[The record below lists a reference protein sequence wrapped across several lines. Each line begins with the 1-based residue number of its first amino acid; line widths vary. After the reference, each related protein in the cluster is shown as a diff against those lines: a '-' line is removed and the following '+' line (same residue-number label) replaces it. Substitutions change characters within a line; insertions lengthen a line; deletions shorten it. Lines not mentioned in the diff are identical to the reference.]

1 MRRTRRRDRPAPS
14 RGHGRWPELDP
25 QIHGDL
31 DDLSQAIDALS
42 SGEFQ
47 RIVAFWE
54 TVDPAARADAH
65 QRAQA
70 AAARTLRRDVIH
82 TLQEELIDWA
92 TPSQSA
98 RGGRVDGWLQLGP
111 EIDRYDRRA
120 ALPALLDT
128 ALALT
133 VQDELDDDD
142 FETLFGPWR
151 DAMGDGEDDVDQAA
165 GPAPIADPDAPPEV
179 D

>member
-1 MRRTRRRDRPAPS
+1 MRRTRRPRRIRPGTTSTSPS
-14 RGHGRWPELDP
+14 RWPTLDAEV
-25 QIHGDL
+25 HGDL
-31 DDLSQAIDALS
+31 DDLVRAINDLS

-47 RIVAFWE
+47 RLVAFYE
-54 TVDPAARADAH
+54 AVDPEDREAAHERG
-65 QRAQA
+65 QA

-82 TLQEELIDWA
+82 SLQEELIAWA

-98 RGGRVDGWLQLGP
+98 RTGQVDGWLMIGP
-111 EIDRYDRRA
+111 APDQYDRRR

-133 VQDELDDDD
+133 VQDELDDKD

-151 DAMGDGEDDVDQAA
+151 DAMGDEDDEVE
-165 GPAPIADPDAPPEV
+165 GPTGQPPPTG
-179 D
+179 

>member
-1 MRRTRRRDRPAPS
+1 MRRTRRPRRIRPAS
-14 RGHGRWPELDP
+14 SGQSRWPTLAPDI
-25 QIHGDL
+25 QGDL
-31 DDLSQAIDALS
+31 DDLVHAINDLS

-47 RIVAFWE
+47 RLVAFWE
-54 TVDPAARADAH
+54 AVPTEDRDGAH
-65 QRAQA
+65 ERGQA
-70 AAARTLRRDVIH
+70 AAARTARRDVIH
-82 TLQEELIDWA
+82 SLQEELIAWA

-98 RGGRVDGWLQLGP
+98 RTGQVDGWLMMGP
-111 EIDRYDRRA
+111 APDQYDRRQ

-133 VQDELDDDD
+133 VQDELDDAD

-151 DAMGDGEDDVDQAA
+151 DAMGDEDDEGDEGDEPA
-165 GPAPIADPDAPPEV
+165 GSADPAPV

>member
-1 MRRTRRRDRPAPS
+1 MRRTRRPRRRPTTASTRPS
-14 RGHGRWPELDP
+14 RWPTLDP
-25 QIHGDL
+25 EVHGDL
-31 DDLSQAIDALS
+31 DDLVHAINDLS

-47 RIVAFWE
+47 RLVAFYE
-54 TVDPAARADAH
+54 AVDPEDREGAH
-65 QRAQA
+65 ERGQA

-82 TLQEELIDWA
+82 SLQEELIAWA

-98 RGGRVDGWLQLGP
+98 RTGQVDGWLMIGP
-111 EIDRYDRRA
+111 APDQYDRRR

-133 VQDELDDDD
+133 VQDQLEDKD

-151 DAMGDGEDDVDQAA
+151 DAMGDPDDEADEPAEAA
-165 GPAPIADPDAPPEV
+165 DSPIE
-179 D
+179 